1 MSLLDNYTYQ
11 VDTEWTCGPN
21 GRVTAEGLPTMDVS
35 APAEFHGEPGR
46 WTPEHLLTAAAASC
60 FMMTFLSIVRFQKIE
75 LVGFRMRAF
84 ARLEKLPGE
93 GYRFTEITL
102 VPEIT
107 AANEHVEKFLRAIEK
122 AEKACFV
129 VKSLRATVQVEP
141 SFVTAPAEMAVQS

>member
-1 MSLLDNYTYQ
+1 MSMLDSYTYQ
-11 VDTEWTCGPN
+11 VDTEWTRGVN
-21 GRVTAEGLPTMDVS
+21 GMVSADGLPAMDVS
-35 APAEFHGEPGR
+35 APVEFHGEAGR

-75 LVGFRMRAF
+75 VFGFRMRAF
-84 ARLEKLPGE
+84 ARLEKLQGE

-107 AANEHVEKFLRAIEK
+107 AAHENVEKLLKAIEK